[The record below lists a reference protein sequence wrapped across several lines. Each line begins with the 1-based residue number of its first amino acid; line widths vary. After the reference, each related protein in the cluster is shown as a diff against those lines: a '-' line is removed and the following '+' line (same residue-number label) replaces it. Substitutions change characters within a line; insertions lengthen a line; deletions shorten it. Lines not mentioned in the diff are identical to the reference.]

1 MEPGDMD
8 DFFNNMFSDG
18 DGPSMPVPT
27 PEDLRKEAMHATKL
41 HISAFNEASE
51 IRDKAYQEM
60 LPIWA
65 EELEYYL
72 PILEDF
78 EEYEQCQLVFDTQRA
93 IRTERA
99 NIKLNKE
106 LRDLKVDVTYEVEP
120 ANDDNNEDNELDF

>member
-27 PEDLRKEAMHATKL
+27 PEDLREEAMHATKL
-41 HISAFNEASE
+41 HIAAFNEASE

-72 PILEDF
+72 PILEEF
-78 EEYEQCQLVFDTQRA
+78 EEYEQCQLVFDAQKA

-120 ANDDNNEDNELDF
+120 TNDDQDELDF